1 MEITRKS
8 ILTGTLRTIDLPI
21 TGEQYVRW
29 QSGATIQEAMPQLTP
44 EQREFILTGVTS
56 DEWDI
61 ELGEESDVGY

>member
-1 MEITRKS
+1 MKITRKS

-21 TGEQYVRW
+21 TGAQYIRW

-56 DEWDI
+56 DEWE
-61 ELGEESDVGY
+61 ELGTGDDGY